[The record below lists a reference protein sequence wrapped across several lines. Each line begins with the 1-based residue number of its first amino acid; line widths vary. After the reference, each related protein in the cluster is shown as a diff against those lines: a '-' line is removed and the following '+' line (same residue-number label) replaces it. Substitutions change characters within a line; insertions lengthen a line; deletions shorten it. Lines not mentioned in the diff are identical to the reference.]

1 MGVNKVIYGTTVLVD
16 LTSDSVTEETLH
28 EGVVAHDKTGA
39 LLTGKFTL
47 NSELNE
53 QNALISQIKNA
64 LRGKASG
71 DDGTNTPTQEKTVNI
86 VENGTVEIEAD
97 LGYTLSKVTA
107 NVAVPI
113 PDGYVRPAGTIEI
126 TQNGTYDVTERET
139 VEVSVPER
147 EIVLQDK
154 TVTENGTYTADNGYD
169 GLGSVTVNVASSGGG
184 EDITKYVEIIQNNA
198 VNFEDSNITEVGQYA
213 FAYKTNLKTLSLPNL
228 ATSNTRVFSNC
239 NSLTSLSIPKMS
251 GYTYQYMAAY
261 CAALTSADVKQASY
275 VSSYSF
281 YGCAALTKLE
291 FNRVTTI
298 ATNAFN
304 GCTKLATLILR
315 STSVVSLGGTSAFTG
330 TKIAGSGGYIYVPA
344 SLVDSYKSATN
355 WSTYSSKFRAIE
367 DYPSITGG

>member
-1 MGVNKVIYGTTVLVD
+1 MGVNKVVYGTTVLVD
-16 LTSDSVTEETLH
+16 LTEDSVTEDTLH
-28 EGVVAHDKTGA
+28 SGIVAHDKTGA
-39 LLTGKFTL
+39 KVTGKFSL
-47 NSELNE
+47 QNELSE
-53 QNALISQIKNA
+53 QDTLISQIKSA

-71 DDGTNTPTQEKTVNI
+71 SGAVSTPTQEKTVNI
-86 VENGTVEIEAD
+86 VNNGAVEIVPD
-97 LGYTLSKVTA
+97 DGYVLSKVTA
-107 NVAVPI
+107 NVNVPI
-113 PDGYVRPAGTIEI
+113 PDGYIHPSGTLEVSK
-126 TQNGTYDVTERET
+126 NGTYDVTEKAS
-139 VEVSVPER
+139 VKVSVPER
-147 EIVLQDK
+147 EIILQDK
-154 TVTENGTYTADNGYD
+154 TVTENGIYTADNGYD

-184 EDITKYVEIIQNNA
+184 EDITKYVDIIQNTA